1 VPSVAGKTGTSDVVS
16 DAWFIGYSDSLT
28 VGVWIG
34 FPDSRKAISK
44 HGDGASIA
52 YPVFERVVK
61 ASPKN
66 FPSTVGF

>member
-1 VPSVAGKTGTSDVVS
+1 LRKDFWQPV
-16 DAWFIGYSDSLT
+16 YSDSLT

-52 YPVFERVVK
+52 YPVFEQVIK
-61 ASPKN
+61 ASPKK